1 MFRTIYS
8 RLSGSHVLS
17 NINCVQNLVT
27 NKYSTGRPIIEK
39 GINQVILMG
48 RCGTD
53 ALKRGTDSRPV
64 IIFSLATHTHFKN
77 QETDELQQKTD
88 WHRISVFRN
97 RLQEKTLNFAKKG
110 SRLLVQGR
118 ISYGEITDANGVSH
132 QTTSIIADDVI
143 FLSSGRVATE
153 EDVDEAI
160 EA

>member
-1 MFRTIYS
+1 EPNCHINWFR
-8 RLSGSHVLS
+8 
-17 NINCVQNLVT
+17 
-27 NKYSTGRPIIEK
+27 
-39 GINQVILMG
+39 
-48 RCGTD
+48 
-53 ALKRGTDSRPV
+53 
-64 IIFSLATHTHFKN
+64 
-77 QETDELQQKTD
+77 
-88 WHRISVFRN
+88 
-97 RLQEKTLNFAKKG
+97 